1 VDPAAPD
8 PAVAPAPI
16 PIDWETPFVLIVR
29 HPRGVGTLVVGALLL
44 LLSWLILPALV
55 LIGFGIHLGRNIA
68 HRSYDL
74 PHFHLG
80 LAMDGL
86 RAVVVGFVYLLPMFL
101 MFVLAAALGGSGN
114 TASLTTL
121 PLIFVL
127 YALMIGYALALAAL
141 HPAIFATLIADDR
154 IASCF
159 SPGRIRQVIAA
170 RRWMYLGVAA
180 SLIGLGQIVYV
191 GLFGLVVGIGLTGFY
206 YLVISFCFA
215 GQLAQPLLTGA
226 PYGLTPYGYG
236 PQAPVPA
243 YGPYGY
249 GPYGYGPPAPAYG
262 YGAPPPPAPPY
273 GYGPPAPGYGY
284 GPPAPGYGYGQP
296 PPAPAGGYAPPP
308 PPTESPPAPQPPPVS
323 EPPPPSAPPGEPPPP

>member
-1 VDPAAPD
+1 MDPAAPD

-127 YALMIGYALALAAL
+127 YALMIGYALLMFVPFGWTVVTSLKTLPDSEQLTLIPSPITTDAWTYVFDKLQPSVIRMFFNSFLIAIAVTLTNVALGSLAGYAFAAQFQPDAPPQRRVVLAL
-141 HPAIFATLIADDR
+141 HERIPATKVALVELDR
-154 IASCF
+154 PAEAGLQRVDLLAQLMAIERHGSFETECVA
-159 SPGRIRQVIAA
+159 GAEAA
-170 RRWMYLGVAA
+170 RLGA
-180 SLIGLGQIVYV
+180 
-191 GLFGLVVGIGLTGFY
+191 T
-206 YLVISFCFA
+206 
-215 GQLAQPLLTGA
+215 AQ
-226 PYGLTPYGYG
+226 
-236 PQAPVPA
+236 
-243 YGPYGY
+243 
-249 GPYGYGPPAPAYG
+249 
-262 YGAPPPPAPPY
+262 
-273 GYGPPAPGYGY
+273 
-284 GPPAPGYGYGQP
+284 
-296 PPAPAGGYAPPP
+296 
-308 PPTESPPAPQPPPVS
+308 
-323 EPPPPSAPPGEPPPP
+323 